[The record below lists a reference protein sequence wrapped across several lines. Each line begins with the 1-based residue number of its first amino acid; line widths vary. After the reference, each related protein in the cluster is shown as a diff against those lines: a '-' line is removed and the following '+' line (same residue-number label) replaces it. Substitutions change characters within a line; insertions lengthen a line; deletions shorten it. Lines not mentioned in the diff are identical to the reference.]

1 MTTSSHPAPG
11 CRRLE
16 RQRRRERRRPI
27 PAHIRQRNDTVLQH
41 LGLAH
46 LGANRQLLRGC
57 GERDDLLQE
66 GCCGLIQAV
75 ERFEASRGLRI
86 SSYAMSA
93 ITGRILHFRRDRLN
107 TLRIP
112 WRLGDL
118 HARGMKLQTK
128 RLHAGL
134 EPLGD
139 NDIAQKLGVTSQRW
153 HQACLAHRERHL
165 VSLDAR
171 TGGGSDNADDARFEL
186 IDRTGGPTPQSTDP
200 QRSWLLEI
208 LREMEPNRYRWLCAH
223 WIDGVTLTELARREQ
238 VDRRTVQRIL
248 RDTLNHLRLQSN
260 RDDVSQPEPATRLL
274 PLRVQQPRP
283 SADH

>member
-1 MTTSSHPAPG
+1 
-11 CRRLE
+11 
-16 RQRRRERRRPI
+16 
-27 PAHIRQRNDTVLQH
+27 
-41 LGLAH
+41 
-46 LGANRQLLRGC
+46 
-57 GERDDLLQE
+57 
-66 GCCGLIQAV
+66 
-75 ERFEASRGLRI
+75 
-86 SSYAMSA
+86 
-93 ITGRILHFRRDRLN
+93 
-107 TLRIP
+107 
-112 WRLGDL
+112 
-118 HARGMKLQTK
+118 MKLQTK